1 LKKIKGKGSANPPR
15 KTQIEM
21 DFGKVKGSVQA
32 NQPTMSK
39 PIYFDGLV
47 WDNIISYVDPRP
59 PKQTVFTNGIHYAK
73 HHSNMFGK
81 KIKVVGRTRCFIKI
95 EEIKGI
101 EKVEYRKKIF
111 MKDGIET
118 IKIGT
123 GPSSI
128 KITAYDKRSYNYTN
142 KEEMIKYEKCIKDGT
157 PSEEESDDEY
167 YEERIAHYRRS
178 ILEGESIEDACL
190 AAGFVSP
197 PF

>member
-1 LKKIKGKGSANPPR
+1 
-15 KTQIEM
+15 M
-21 DFGKVKGSVQA
+21 DFGKEKGSVQA

-73 HHSNMFGK
+73 HHSNMFDK
-81 KIKVVGRTRCFIKI
+81 KIKVVGRTRCFVKI
-95 EEIKGI
+95 EEIPTQGI

-118 IKIGT
+118 IQIGT
-123 GPSSI
+123 GTSSI
-128 KITAYDKRSYNYTN
+128 KITAYDKCSYNYTN
-142 KEEMIKYEKCIKDGT
+142 KEEMIKNEKCIQDGT
-157 PSEEESDDEY
+157 PSEPESDDEY
-167 YEERIAHYRRS
+167 YDERIAHYRRA
-178 ILEGESIEDACL
+178 IQEGESIEDACIT
-190 AAGFVSP
+190 AGFDSP